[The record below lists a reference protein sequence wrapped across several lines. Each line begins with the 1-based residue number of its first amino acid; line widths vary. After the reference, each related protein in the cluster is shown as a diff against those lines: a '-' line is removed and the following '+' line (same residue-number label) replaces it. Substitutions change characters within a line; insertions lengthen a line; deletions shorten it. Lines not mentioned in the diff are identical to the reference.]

1 MSLDYLFVFITIYK
15 PGDRVKLVNRSS
27 RVLWY
32 REEIRMGPKNIREC
46 KRMHH
51 KAGRSIPK
59 VPELFRE
66 SFSFHTSMRCCHI
79 CKIAVHGIQDVFGFI
94 GSDTDDTDD
103 NIDITLK
110 HFLLQ
115 FRYQPHHF
123 VADGLSAPRS

>member
-79 CKIAVHGIQDVFGFI
+79 CKIAVHGIQDVFGF
-94 GSDTDDTDD
+94 DLATDA
-103 NIDITLK
+103 NTLR
-110 HFLLQ
+110 HG
-115 FRYQPHHF
+115 
-123 VADGLSAPRS
+123 ADRCLGAVSHW